1 MIVLVLFAV
10 LASSRAPSC
19 SSLLSCAIVVESGAR
34 GVQQHL
40 SAGLFLL
47 VLLERLAILFTIQN
61 VITHEFECVAVI
73 CVVLLLSVLSFD
85 LLRGSRAPSRLLH
98 DLFLWRSTR
107 WQGLIE
113 RNK

>member
-61 VITHEFECVAVI
+61 VITHEFECVTVI
-73 CVVLLLSVLSFD
+73 CVVLLLSVLTYREGRVHLPDS
-85 LLRGSRAPSRLLH
+85 
-98 DLFLWRSTR
+98 STISSC
-107 WQGLIE
+107 GVVLCG
-113 RNK
+113 KV